1 LNDSPSGQRP
11 VRAQSQLVHAQL
23 APHSHSEPQVH
34 VGVQGEGEAQAQLL
48 VFMLVLFASVFVV
61 FMRHLVF
68 GLPGLYGHQRR
79 AS

>member
-1 LNDSPSGQRP
+1 LNDSPSGQRL
-11 VRAQSQLVHAQL
+11 VREQSQLVHAQL
-23 APHSHSEPQVH
+23 APHAHNEPQVH

-48 VFMLVLFASVFVV
+48 VFMLVLFASVVVV